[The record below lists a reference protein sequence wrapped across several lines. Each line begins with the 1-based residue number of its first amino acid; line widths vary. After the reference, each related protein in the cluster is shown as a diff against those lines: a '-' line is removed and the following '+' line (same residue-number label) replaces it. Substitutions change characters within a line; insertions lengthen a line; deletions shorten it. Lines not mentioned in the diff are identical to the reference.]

1 MSDSVSFSVNGVA
14 VHLDVDGDRRLLWAL
29 RTELGL
35 TGTKYS
41 CGEGHCGAC
50 TVLVDGKP
58 VRSCQK
64 RVRDLKGRE
73 VTTIEGLETDG
84 RLHPVQE
91 AFIEADALQCGYCTP
106 GMVME
111 AVGLLRSEP
120 NPSAERILHAMEH
133 NLCRCGAHPRIVS
146 AVAAAAAAMRGGAG

>member
-1 MSDSVSFSVNGVA
+1 MRPMRFSA
-14 VHLDVDGDRRLLWAL
+14 
-29 RTELGL
+29 
-35 TGTKYS
+35 GT
-41 CGEGHCGAC
+41 
-50 TVLVDGKP
+50 VP
-58 VRSCQK
+58 
-64 RVRDLKGRE
+64 
-73 VTTIEGLETDG
+73 
-84 RLHPVQE
+84 
-91 AFIEADALQCGYCTP
+91 P